1 MSQRAV
7 LLIGN
12 IDHCKD
18 EWKALASLASLR
30 VPKPNEWK
38 TDGTST
44 CPQVASTEAQ
54 KVTGLDITDV
64 LDIWI
69 RQQLAEQPKKKQHC
83 IDIPIFMQIE
93 YCQGTR
99 AEFLADCQRGKY
111 NDVVAIYRSNE
122 SVKVTGPFD
131 AELLNALPRSLR
143 FICHNGAGYDNID
156 IATCTQKGI
165 AVSNTPQAVNDATA
179 NTAIFLML
187 GALRKVWAPLSAI
200 REGKWRG
207 ETTLGH
213 DPQEKVLGILG
224 MGGIGTE
231 VAFLAQAFKMKVIY
245 HNRNR
250 ADPEPKGTE
259 YVTFDDLLSR
269 SDVLSINCA
278 LTDKTRHIIGAPEF
292 RKMKTGVVIVN
303 TARGAVIDEKAL
315 VAALQNK
322 VASVGLDVY
331 EHEPKIEKDLRDH
344 PRAFLLPHIGTFTHE
359 TQKKMELLVLRNLE
373 SCLKGANLVTRVP
386 EQRNTKL

>member
-30 VPKPNEWK
+30 
-38 TDGTST
+38 
-44 CPQVASTEAQ
+44 
-54 KVTGLDITDV
+54 
-64 LDIWI
+64 
-69 RQQLAEQPKKKQHC
+69 
-83 IDIPIFMQIE
+83 E

-99 AEFLADCQRGKY
+99 AEFLADCQSGKY

-131 AELLNALPRSLR
+131 AELLNALPRTLR

-156 IATCTQKGI
+156 IATCTKKGI

-179 NTAIFLML
+179 DVAIFLML
-187 GALRKVWAPLSAI
+187 GALRKAWTPLSAI
-200 REGKWRG
+200 QEGEWRG
-207 ETTLGH
+207 KTTLGH

-231 VAFLAQAFKMKVIY
+231 VALRAQAFKMKVIY

-259 YVTFDDLLSR
+259 YVSFDELLSR

-278 LTDKTRHIIGAPEF
+278 LTDKTRHMIGAPEF
-292 RKMKTGVVIVN
+292 AKMKTGVVIVN

-373 SCLKGANLVTRVP
+373 SCVKGANLVTRVP
-386 EQRNTKL
+386 EQRNAKL

>member
-1 MSQRAV
+1 MHSN
-7 LLIGN
+7 LFPTLIT
-12 IDHCKD
+12 HVTH
-18 EWKALASLASLR
+18 AL
-30 VPKPNEWK
+30 
-38 TDGTST
+38 
-44 CPQVASTEAQ
+44 Q
-54 KVTGLDITDV
+54 
-64 LDIWI
+64 
-69 RQQLAEQPKKKQHC
+69 
-83 IDIPIFMQIE
+83 
-93 YCQGTR
+93 
-99 AEFLADCQRGKY
+99 
-111 NDVVAIYRSNE
+111 
-122 SVKVTGPFD
+122 VTGPFD
-131 AELLNALPRSLR
+131 AELLNALPRTLR

-156 IATCTQKGI
+156 IATCTKKGI

-179 NTAIFLML
+179 DVAIFLML
-187 GALRKVWAPLSAI
+187 GALRKAWTPLSAI
-200 REGKWRG
+200 QEVADHPSGEWRG
-207 ETTLGH
+207 KTTLGH

-231 VAFLAQAFKMKVIY
+231 VALRAQAFKMKVIY

-250 ADPEPKGTE
+250 ANPEPKGTE

-269 SDVLSINCA
+269 SDILSINCA

-292 RKMKTGVVIVN
+292 AKMKTGVVIVN

-373 SCLKGANLVTRVP
+373 SCVTGANLVTRVP
-386 EQRNTKL
+386 EQRNAKL

>member
-30 VPKPNEWK
+30 FFVSFASLTRLRISCSHEAKPNEWK

-83 IDIPIFMQIE
+83 IDIPIFMQIVRRDLFHACALKPE
-93 YCQGTR
+93 KAMIWWKSFVFCRPQ
-99 AEFLADCQRGKY
+99 
-111 NDVVAIYRSNE
+111 
-122 SVKVTGPFD
+122 VTGPFD

-187 GALRKVWAPLSAI
+187 GALRKFYCCALAI
-200 REGKWRG
+200 RLVADHPSGKWRG

-224 MGGIGTE
+224 MGGIGT
-231 VAFLAQAFKMKVIY
+231 
-245 HNRNR
+245 
-250 ADPEPKGTE
+250 
-259 YVTFDDLLSR
+259 
-269 SDVLSINCA
+269 
-278 LTDKTRHIIGAPEF
+278 
-292 RKMKTGVVIVN
+292 
-303 TARGAVIDEKAL
+303 
-315 VAALQNK
+315 